1 MLNLGSFAFGLCA
14 CALGLAALAK
24 RGSYSLSLGS
34 ISGCAL
40 ALLLQL
46 LEIRRRVALAD
57 WSALLDTVPAITT
70 AAALLLAVTGL
81 LNLIALGMKK
91 KKQ

>member
-24 RGSYSLSLGS
+24 RGSYLSLGS
-34 ISGCAL
+34 IFFCAL

-81 LNLIALGMKK
+81 LNLIALGMEKK
-91 KKQ
+91 KR